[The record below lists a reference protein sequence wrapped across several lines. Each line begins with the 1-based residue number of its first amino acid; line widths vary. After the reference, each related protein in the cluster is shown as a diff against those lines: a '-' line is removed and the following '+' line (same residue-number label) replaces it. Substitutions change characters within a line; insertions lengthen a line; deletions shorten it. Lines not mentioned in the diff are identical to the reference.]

1 MKPRLKQFAASFLI
15 KSHFFL

>member
-1 MKPRLKQFAASFLI
+1 MKPRLKRFAASFLI